1 VIATDSREAAAPSF
15 LETRPVAAPRTER
28 RIWAIGGGKGGI
40 GKSLLAASI
49 GWQLARM
56 GQRVVLVDADL
67 GGANLHN
74 YLGLA
79 APPCTLGDVIQR
91 RTSSIEEA
99 VSDTLVPG
107 LRLVSGAA
115 DLLWA
120 ANIGHMQKVRLM
132 SQVRALQA
140 DVVLIDLG
148 AGTSYNVLDLFLLSD
163 VAILVVVP
171 EPASIESAYR
181 FVKSALYRRMRAA
194 APTAEVRALVE
205 SALDPKSPLGIRTPG
220 DLIDWVEADDAGA
233 AAALRREA
241 EAFPPRFVLNEV
253 RSEAEVVVGHQ
264 LVAACTR
271 HLGLPATYAGFVH
284 HDDAVWQ
291 AVRRRRPFM
300 SEAPASRAAGEI
312 RELARRL
319 AKGEDL
325 GHGY

>member
-1 VIATDSREAAAPSF
+1 MDSSGATARSVPDPRSA
-15 LETRPVAAPRTER
+15 AAPRTAR
-28 RIWAIGGGKGGI
+28 QIWSIGGGKGGI
-40 GKSLLAASI
+40 GKSLLAASL

-74 YLGLA
+74 YLGLSA
-79 APPCTLGDVIQR
+79 SPCTLGDFIQR
-91 RTSSIEEA
+91 RASSIEDA
-99 VSDTLVPG
+99 LCDTLLPG

-115 DLLWA
+115 DLLSA
-120 ANIGHMQKVRLM
+120 ANIGHLQKLRLIGQLRM
-132 SQVRALQA
+132 LEA

-163 VAILVVVP
+163 VSILVVMP
-171 EPASIESAYR
+171 EPASIEVAYR

-205 SALDPKSPLGIRTPG
+205 SALDPKSSLGLSTPA

-233 AAALRREA
+233 AAVLRREVA
-241 EAFPPRFVLNEV
+241 AFPPRFVVNGV
-253 RSEAEVVVGHQ
+253 RNEAEVVVGHQ

-271 HLGLPATYAGFVH
+271 YLGLAASYAGFVH

-300 SEAPASRAAGEI
+300 SEAPGSRAAGEI
-312 RELARRL
+312 RDLARRL
-319 AKGEDL
+319 ARGEDL